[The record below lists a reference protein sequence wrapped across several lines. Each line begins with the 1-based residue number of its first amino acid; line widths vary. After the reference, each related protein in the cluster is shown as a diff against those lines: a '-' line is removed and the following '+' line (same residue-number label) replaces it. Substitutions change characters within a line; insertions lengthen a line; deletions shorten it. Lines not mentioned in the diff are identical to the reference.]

1 MSEVTSLAAGLIVG
15 NTDDMESV
23 TDSMLDTCSALSEAT
38 STGVSKS
45 SRVINNVHN
54 YFILL

>member
-1 MSEVTSLAAGLIVG
+1 
-15 NTDDMESV
+15 MESI

-45 SRVINNVHN
+45 SQVINNVHSTAMS
-54 YFILL
+54 